1 MQQWVVEIAYESRGG
16 PRRST
21 ETLYM
26 PSENDVRDAI
36 SSKGGH
42 VLSIRPH
49 KRTPL
54 ERVLARSAWWQIQ
67 LLRGIMFRA
76 TSTSPGVALWK
87 IIEAETNPTRQNI
100 LAPAREALT
109 RGLGIVD
116 ALKALRIFDRATI
129 AILSASERSNKLSEG
144 IPYAINSIMQKRK
157 NAGAVMGTMAWLAFD
172 VVSIVQALFWGK
184 GTVLKWFA
192 DNAPKEGAQDYE
204 KYLRVTHN
212 LELTWDILI
221 WIAFGIAGFMGWC
234 VFSYI
239 ANRGKRD
246 WPTARIVR
254 KIPLIS
260 SYMRDLSFADSM
272 AAAARMLRS
281 NVPISDMLKQAA
293 EAANSPE
300 VAAYW
305 ENADLQLN
313 RGVNLGAALDR
324 EPLTRSE
331 RLELASLSDLSQV
344 ATIMESISEMRQQSS
359 RTKHKII
366 VWMAFL
372 LTGVYLTIAFG
383 SAIFAL
389 TVMNMSMDSMMS
401 SMTGGAGG
409 GMGGGM

>member
-1 MQQWVVEIAYESRGG
+1 MRQWVVEIAYESRSG
-16 PRRST
+16 PRRAT
-21 ETLYM
+21 ETIYM

-36 SSKGGH
+36 SKKGGH
-42 VLSIRPH
+42 VLTIRPH
-49 KRTPL
+49 KRTSL
-54 ERVLARSAWWQIQ
+54 ERILARSAWWQIQ
-67 LLRGIMFRA
+67 LLRGIMFRS

-144 IPYAINSIMQKRK
+144 IPYAIHSITQKRK

-192 DNAPKEGAQDYE
+192 ENAPKEGPDLE
-204 KYLRVTHN
+204 KYKRVTFN

-221 WIAFGIAGFMGWC
+221 WMAFGMAGFMAWC
-234 VFSYI
+234 VVSFI

-254 KIPLIS
+254 RIPLING
-260 SYMRDLSFADSM
+260 YLRDLSFADSM
-272 AAAARMLRS
+272 AAASRMLRS
-281 NVPISDMLKQAA
+281 NVPISDMLRQAA
-293 EAANSPE
+293 EAANSPD
-300 VAAYW
+300 VAMYW
-305 ENADLQLN
+305 TAADEQLN

-344 ATIMESISEMRQQSS
+344 ATIMESISEMRAQSS

-401 SMTGGAGG
+401 GMTGGGGAGG
-409 GMGGGM
+409 GM